1 MLRAKRDVLNFRGN
15 LTGANM
21 TATHSPIRSRRT
33 LCCSDHHTAA
43 FLKRSVLLAAIAA
56 AISLSVTASFI
67 QTQAQTL
74 PQTRKPISVAQ
85 ARRPKLVV
93 ILVVD
98 QMRSDYIDKF
108 RANWTGGLKRLVDE
122 GAWFHDAAYPYAATE
137 TCVGHSTISTGAFP
151 ATHGMISNEW
161 WDREQQKD
169 VTCTSNPNLK
179 SVRYGGDTT
188 DGGDDVNKMLIP
200 AFADELKYQS
210 IKPTRVVSFSLKAR
224 AAITLGGHQGDAVT
238 WFDSSKGLWMTSS
251 AYPTAAFVDEYAEA
265 HPVSADFGKTW
276 APLLPESAYAYDR
289 TATGAVFPPG
299 SGAALPHPLRG
310 ADGTAKP
317 DAIFYAQWQASP
329 FSQAYLAE
337 IAVDSVDKLHLGR
350 GAGTDFLSVSF
361 SSLDYVAH
369 AFGPRSWEV
378 QDELASLDHDLA
390 IFFAHL
396 DKSVGRGNYV
406 VAFSADHGGAPIPE
420 DLKKT
425 GIDSGWLSLED
436 VRNRAEKA
444 LESFDFPKPAI
455 ASVGGGDVYL
465 KPGVLD
471 KLQSLPQAYDALLK
485 AIESVPGVARVY
497 LANEVDGRPA
507 TLNPILRA
515 ESASFYKPRSGDLVI
530 VPKPYWPWDYGTAKN
545 PRRYGTTHGTPYYY
559 DQRVPVIFMGY
570 GIQPGEYHADATP
583 ADIAPTLAE
592 ICGITLVSRDGHA
605 LPDALAKPLA
615 RAARPA
621 PAP

>member
-1 MLRAKRDVLNFRGN
+1 
-15 LTGANM
+15 M
-21 TATHSPIRSRRT
+21 TAIPSAARRRFISIH
-33 LCCSDHHTAA
+33 LIVSARRRA
-43 FLKRSVLLAAIAA
+43 GILSIAA
-56 AISLSVTASFI
+56 ALLSFAAATS
-67 QTQAQTL
+67 TAQT
-74 PQTRKPISVAQ
+74 PSATPPSKSAPASAP

-93 ILVVD
+93 MLVVD
-98 QMRSDYIDKF
+98 QMRGDYIDKF

-122 GAWFHDAAYPYAATE
+122 GAWFPDAAYPYAATE

-151 ATHGMISNEW
+151 ASHGMISNEW

-169 VTCTSNPNLK
+169 VTCTSNPNVK
-179 SVRYGGDTT
+179 SLRYGGDTT

-200 AFADELKYQS
+200 AFADELKFQS
-210 IKPTRVVSFSLKAR
+210 IKPTRVVTFSLKAR

-238 WFDSSKGLWMTSS
+238 WFDSNKGLWMTSS
-251 AYPTAAFVDEYAEA
+251 AYPTAAFVEEYVKA
-265 HPVSADFGKTW
+265 HPVSADYGKTW

-289 TATGAVFPPG
+289 TAAGAVFPPG

-310 ADGTAKP
+310 ADGTTKP
-317 DAIFYAQWQASP
+317 DAVFYAQWQGSP

-337 IAVDSVDKLHLGR
+337 IAANAVDKLHLGR
-350 GAGTDFLSVSF
+350 GVGTDFLGVSF

-378 QDELASLDHDLA
+378 QDELARLDRDLA
-390 IFFAHL
+390 TFFAHL

-420 DLKKT
+420 DIKKT
-425 GIDSGWLSLED
+425 GIDAGWLSLEE

-471 KLQSLPQAYDALLK
+471 KLQSLPLAYDALVK
-485 AIESVPGVARVY
+485 AIESVPGVAKVY
-497 LANEVDGRPA
+497 LANEVEGRPA
-507 TLNPILRA
+507 TFNPLLRA
-515 ESASFYKPRSGDLVI
+515 ESASFYKPRSGDLII

-592 ICGITLVSRDGHA
+592 ICGITLVSRDGHV
-605 LPDALAKPLA
+605 LPDALAKPAA
-615 RAARPA
+615 RATRTTPA
-621 PAP
+621 P

>member
-1 MLRAKRDVLNFRGN
+1 MSATPLDAPQEPNTLHLIAFRRGRASFLAISF
-15 LTGANM
+15 A
-21 TATHSPIRSRRT
+21 A
-33 LCCSDHHTAA
+33 TAA
-43 FLKRSVLLAAIAA
+43 ILSLAAV
-56 AISLSVTASFI
+56 STV
-67 QTQAQTL
+67 AQTPAPK
-74 PQTRKPISVAQ
+74 PQSKPATESPA
-85 ARRPKLVV
+85 ASAKRPKLVV
-93 ILVVD
+93 MLVVD
-98 QMRSDYIDKF
+98 QMRGDYIEKF

-122 GAWFHDAAYPYAATE
+122 GAWFPDAAYPYAATE

-151 ATHGMISNEW
+151 ASHGMISNEW

-169 VTCTSNPNLK
+169 VTCTSDPNVK

-188 DGGDDVNKMLIP
+188 DGGDSVNKMLIP
-200 AFADELKYQS
+200 AFADELKFQS
-210 IKPTRVVSFSLKAR
+210 IKPTRVVTFSLKAR
-224 AAITLGGHQGDAVT
+224 AAITMGGHQGDAVT
-238 WFDSSKGLWMTSS
+238 WLDSSKGLWMTSS
-251 AYPTAAFVDEYAEA
+251 AYPAAPFVEEYAKA
-265 HPVSADFGKTW
+265 HPISADFGKTW

-289 TATGAVFPPG
+289 TAIG
-299 SGAALPHPLRG
+299 SITPYGAAVPFPHPLRG
-310 ADGTAKP
+310 AGADGNSKP
-317 DAIFYAQWQASP
+317 DSTFYGQWSASP
-329 FSQAYLAE
+329 YSQAYLA
-337 IAVDSVDKLHLGR
+337 ALAADAVDKLHLGR
-350 GAGTDFLSVSF
+350 GAGTDYLGVSF

-378 QDELASLDHDLA
+378 QDELAHLDRDLGTL
-390 IFFAHL
+390 FAHL

-425 GIDSGWLSLED
+425 GVDSGWLSLEE

-444 LESFDFPKPAI
+444 LESFEIPKPAI
-455 ASVGGGDVYL
+455 ASVGGSDLYL

-485 AIESVPGVARVY
+485 AIESVPGVAKVY

-515 ESASFYKPRSGDLVI
+515 ESASFYRPRSGDLII
-530 VPKPYWPWDYGTAKN
+530 VPKPYWPWDYGTAKS

-570 GIQPGEYHADATP
+570 GIQPGQYHADATP

-592 ICGITLVSRDGHA
+592 ICGITLVSRDGHV
-605 LPDALAKPLA
+605 LPDALAKPAA
-615 RAARPA
+615 RAAAAPRTTPA
-621 PAP
+621 P